1 MSTPIMQE
9 LQTLQADLV
18 TMEGMVEV
26 LRKSAYSGIQTAL
39 LGDSLEVLGEY
50 LAIRAGRL
58 DEIVSGGMH

>member
-1 MSTPIMQE
+1 MSAPVMQE

-26 LRKSAYSGIQTAL
+26 LRKSAYSGIQAAL
-39 LGDSLEVLGEY
+39 LGEY

-58 DEIVSGGMH
+58 DEIVSGGMD